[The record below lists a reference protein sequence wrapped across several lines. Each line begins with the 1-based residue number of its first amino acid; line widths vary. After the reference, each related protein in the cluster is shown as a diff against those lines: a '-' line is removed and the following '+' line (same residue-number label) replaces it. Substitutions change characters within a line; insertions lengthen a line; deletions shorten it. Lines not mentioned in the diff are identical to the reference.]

1 MMISAQP
8 QANIVTPVSAL
19 GRPVVGNES
28 LEAKATALPPV
39 EQTSSSD
46 KALNRPA
53 QQAVLAKPDAAMSAA
68 LATSAS
74 TSLTNSAVN
83 LATTV
88 SLTGSAADKSN
99 LGKAGADKPIG
110 EQKSLAAIGRESLA
124 KALDA
129 ADIDPAVVSADASDQ
144 PIAASNNTSGDSAVE
159 PIEAQGAKASSQSN
173 QNEPPQAEQ
182 NERKQGQ
189 IAETGFTEEELQ
201 VIQQL
206 AARDR
211 EVRAH
216 EQAHSAVG
224 GDIAGSPSYTYK
236 RGPDGVL
243 YAVGGE
249 VSISVS
255 EVPNNPQATLRKAEK
270 VQRAALAPADPS
282 PQDRRVAALAARMA
296 AQARAE
302 LAAQSS
308 EALSTNDSNLSSSV
322 RFSRSPSI
330 ESTDSANQATSA
342 RPLSASDI
350 YRESGP
356 QALNNSDYSNTG
368 YTRGYVSERASL
380 QDPNNLNEFYIAS
393 LNGQDRQGQQVDFR
407 V

>member
-1 MMISAQP
+1 MIISAQQ

-39 EQTSSSD
+39 EQTSATD
-46 KALNRPA
+46 KTLNRPIL
-53 QQAVLAKPDAAMSAA
+53 QAVLAKPDAATAAATSTALAASSAT
-68 LATSAS
+68 LATSA
-74 TSLTNSAVN
+74 TLVGNGK
-83 LATTV
+83 
-88 SLTGSAADKSN
+88 SLTGSTGTEKVSTDKNSTEKS
-99 LGKAGADKPIG
+99 GP
-110 EQKSLAAIGRESLA
+110 EQKSLADIGSESLS
-124 KALDA
+124 KAIDA
-129 ADIDPAVVSADASDQ
+129 ADIDTGLADDGQSIADINQQSSD
-144 PIAASNNTSGDSAVE
+144 NTEG
-159 PIEAQGAKASSQSN
+159 SQSN
-173 QNEPPQAEQ
+173 QESPYSQQSNQSEPSQSGQSREQ
-182 NERKQGQ
+182 KQ
-189 IAETGFTEEELQ
+189 IAETGFTEEEIKI
-201 VIQQL
+201 IQQL

-224 GDIAGSPSYTYK
+224 GDIAGSPTYNYK

-302 LAAQSS
+302 LAAQ
-308 EALSTNDSNLSSSV
+308 TNESNLSSAQGGSSV
-322 RFSRSPSI
+322 NDTNNNAIDGSSRS
-330 ESTDSANQATSA
+330 ESVFGS
-342 RPLSASDI
+342 RP
-350 YRESGP
+350 
-356 QALNNSDYSNTG
+356 LNNSDYSNTG
-368 YTRGYVSERASL
+368 YARGYVSERASL
-380 QDPNNLNEFYIAS
+380 QDPDGLNEFYIAS
-393 LNGQDRQGQQVDFR
+393 LNGEDRQGQQLDFR